1 MYGLQFPH
9 NIRKISAPSHLP
21 LIKPL
26 FFLFFLTIITI
37 NLAHRFFFPFTEE
50 KLLQLQIMQNPLSS
64 SLHEKLGQY
73 YLPVNM
79 AEAQKEYRL
88 AQENFRDNQT
98 EGITVLGK
106 QSSPKETWEN
116 IKNQRQQLLEESKYW
131 QELLRQ
137 YPDYQYTLLK
147 LAAIYSQLG
156 DRERAKE
163 YLGEVLKQSPTDE
176 TALKFL
182 QKLQE

>member
-1 MYGLQFPH
+1 MPTLQFPH

-21 LIKPL
+21 SIKPL
-26 FFLFFLTIITI
+26 LFLFFLAIITI
-37 NLAHRFFFPFTEE
+37 NLAHRLFSPFTEE

-73 YLPVNM
+73 YLSVNM
-79 AEAQKEYRL
+79 AATEKEYQL

-98 EGITVLGK
+98 EGVTVLGK
-106 QSSPKETWEN
+106 QSSPQETWEN
-116 IKNQRQQLLEESKYW
+116 IKNQKQQLWEESKYW

-156 DRERAKE
+156 DKEKAKG

-176 TALKFL
+176 IALKFL
-182 QKLQE
+182 QKLQQ